1 MNKSD
6 LINEMAKEL
15 NSKKEAEAALDSLLG
30 AIAQG
35 LKKGEKITLTGFGSF
50 KVSKR
55 KARNGRNPRT
65 GETIKI
71 KASKVPQFVAGKAL
85 KAAVA

>member
-6 LINEMAKEL
+6 LINEMANSLE
-15 NSKKEAEAALDSLLG
+15 SKKVAEATLDSLLE
-30 AIAQG
+30 AITQG
-35 LKKGEKITLTGFGSF
+35 LKKSGKVTLTGFGTF

-55 KARNGRNPRT
+55 KARTGRNPRT

-71 KASKVPQFVAGKAL
+71 KARKVPQFTPGKGL
-85 KAAVA
+85 KSAVA